1 MHAHP
6 ELELQDESCQRSP
19 CWPTSQDL
27 QSAFALNGDDDV
39 HISVVD
45 AQGHPPGVAAR
56 SAAPNLVVAPV
67 NSSGYMRPAGAVRAG
82 RAA

>member
-45 AQGHPPGVAAR
+45 AQGVAL
-56 SAAPNLVVAPV
+56 AAVQGLNENSRLKMPNCGSTLLTVV
-67 NSSGYMRPAGAVRAG
+67 R
-82 RAA
+82 